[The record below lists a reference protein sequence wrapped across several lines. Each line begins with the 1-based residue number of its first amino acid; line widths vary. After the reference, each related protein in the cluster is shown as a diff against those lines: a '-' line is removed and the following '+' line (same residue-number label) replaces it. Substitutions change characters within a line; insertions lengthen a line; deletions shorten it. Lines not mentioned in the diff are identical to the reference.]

1 MLHEKDPHNSLSL
14 CLIQDKFREEL
25 LPPKLNTTIK
35 KDMIKTCFF
44 LLLTKISTL
53 SPKVFEDTTAI
64 LQSKII
70 LSIAIWV
77 LYNPSTTNLWFY
89 PPNNH
94 RPIDKNLF
102 KRIDDRKMF
111 IFTEHKHSW
120 AKVIVLL
127 SI

>member
-25 LPPKLNTTIK
+25 LPRKLNTTIK

-53 SPKVFEDTTAI
+53 SSKVFKDTTAI

-70 LSIAIWV
+70 LSITIWV
-77 LYNPSTTNLWFY
+77 L
-89 PPNNH
+89 
-94 RPIDKNLF
+94 
-102 KRIDDRKMF
+102 
-111 IFTEHKHSW
+111 
-120 AKVIVLL
+120 
-127 SI
+127 